1 MKAKRRVMLLMIM
14 VLTIGSC
21 ITVYAANSRDANSA
35 SGGGYT
41 VYGTLNVSWNWFTA
55 DYGIATADSN
65 ELETHYVNLVAYNN
79 NRIVSSGSKT
89 TYVEKAVYA
98 INANCDEYRSR
109 STVKVGNV
117 PKATVILDIK
127 Y

>member
-21 ITVYAANSRDANSA
+21 ITVYADWKDGECTNN
-35 SGGGYT
+35 GYT
-41 VYGTLNVSWNWFTA
+41 VYGTLNVNWSWITP
-55 DYGIATADSN
+55 DYGIATTDSN
-65 ELETHYVNLVAYNN
+65 ELETHYVNLATYNN
-79 NRIVSSGSKT
+79 NKILKSGSKT
-89 TYVEKAVYA
+89 TYGEKAVYS

-109 STVKVGNV
+109 SSVKVGNV
-117 PKATVILDIK
+117 PKASVTLDIK